1 MKVALVGAIDF
12 NLEHFKSMNFD
23 LVLAVDAGWKSCE
36 RAGVTPDIAIGDFDS
51 LGFTPEGVE
60 VISFSSVKNE
70 TDLEL
75 AYLEAHKRGA
85 RELYLYGVLGAR
97 LDHTLATLQV
107 MAASA
112 LKGLKTFAVAPDYA
126 VAALAS
132 GGKLNALSFD
142 AFDPSSLTGSYAP
155 HISLMAF
162 LGTVAGLTIE
172 GLAYTVENYALDST
186 VSRGLSNEFTGHDAT
201 IHFEDGV
208 LIALF
213 PLEALPF
220 AHV

>member
-12 NLEHFKSMNFD
+12 NLEHFKSMDFD
-23 LVLAVDAGWKSCE
+23 LVIAVDAGWKSCE
-36 RAGVTPDIAIGDFDS
+36 RAGCKPDLAIGDFDS

-85 RELYLYGVLGAR
+85 EELFFYGVLGAR

-112 LKGLKTFAVAPDYA
+112 LKGVKTFAIAPDYA

-132 GGKLNALSFD
+132 GGKLNTLSFD
-142 AFDPSSLTGSYAP
+142 AFDPSTLTGSYAP

-162 LGTVAGLTIE
+162 LGTVQKLSIE
-172 GLAYTVENYALDST
+172 GLAYTLDNYHLEST
-186 VSRGLSNEFTGHDAT
+186 VSRGLSNEFTGRAAT